1 MARNRQFS
9 LVFSTAVLFAGLMI
23 PPARAQMNIVTGPVN
38 NGGLTVTCSPGP
50 QLVGPLDTYLQTC
63 RVSGGSGVYSWTVSG
78 MPKTFSMTQN
88 NGTMTI
94 TGIPYQMQTDT
105 MMVTAFDSNDPPLTG
120 SNTVAVVV
128 QAGIGFTASRW

>member
-1 MARNRQFS
+1 
-9 LVFSTAVLFAGLMI
+9 
-23 PPARAQMNIVTGPVN
+23 
-38 NGGLTVTCSPGP
+38 
-50 QLVGPLDTYLQTC
+50 
-63 RVSGGSGVYSWTVSG
+63 